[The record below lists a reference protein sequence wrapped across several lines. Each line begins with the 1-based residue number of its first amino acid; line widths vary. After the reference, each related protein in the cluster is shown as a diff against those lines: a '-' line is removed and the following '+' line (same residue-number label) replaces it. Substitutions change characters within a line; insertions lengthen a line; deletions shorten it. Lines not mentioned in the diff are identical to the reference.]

1 MSLTQ
6 TLVLL
11 LCVICQQ
18 IVCGCA
24 SLEPFGRSISRKK
37 IPADWSSLELG
48 WASFYHP
55 NLVGRK
61 TANGESYNDE
71 SFTAAHP
78 SLPFGTVVMV
88 RRVSTG
94 RYVLVRINDRGPFVT
109 GRVIDLSRSAA
120 AKIGLLAAGI
130 GRVELF
136 VVPPHHP
143 LITHL

>member
-18 IVCGCA
+18 IVCSCE

-37 IPADWSSLELG
+37 IPTDWSSLELG

-136 VVPPHHP
+136 VVPPDHP